1 MYGFAST
8 WMEPPTYLSP
18 SPASEVRG
26 VLVVPHG
33 LLLIA
38 TEPFTKARFS
48 RPVKSAMFVSDV
60 KVSEPQTCVRPL
72 SWARPAAV
80 VPAWIVT
87 LPRTTEHPSAPFA
100 VASGSLLMT
109 QPATQFAGIDV
120 SAQMFSKSISSSN
133 VTSWGQ
139 NTQSV
144 CAVVAPASSRSMAA
158 ARIMV
163 GQPLCCVRGQHTLA
177 RDYGPAMRLRF
188 CTQLLIVFARC
199 D

>member
-1 MYGFAST
+1 M
-8 WMEPPTYLSP
+8 YLSP
-18 SPASEVRG
+18 SPASEVKG

-38 TEPFTKARFS
+38 TEPPTKARFS

-60 KVSEPQTCVRPL
+60 KVSAPQTCVRPL

-87 LPRTTEHPSAPFA
+87 LPRTTEHPSAAFA
-100 VASGSLLMT
+100 VASASLLMT

-139 NTQSV
+139 NTQ
-144 CAVVAPASSRSMAA
+144 AAAARSRIVMAA
-158 ARIMV
+158 ARIVM
-163 GQPLCCVRGQHTLA
+163 LLNALLGQHATTSQTCGQHA
-177 RDYGPAMRLRF
+177 G
-188 CTQLLIVFARC
+188 CTRC
-199 D
+199 NATSVDCLVAF

>member
-1 MYGFAST
+1 M
-8 WMEPPTYLSP
+8 
-18 SPASEVRG
+18 
-26 VLVVPHG
+26 VPHG

-38 TEPFTKARFS
+38 TEPPTKARFS
-48 RPVKSAMFVSDV
+48 RLVKSAMFVSDV

-100 VASGSLLMT
+100 VASASLLMT

-139 NTQSV
+139 NTQ
-144 CAVVAPASSRSMAA
+144 AAAARSRIVMAA
-158 ARIMV
+158 ARIVIYSM
-163 GQPLCCVRGQHTLA
+163 LCWGSTQLRASHAGSTPVVRGAT
-177 RDYGPAMRLRF
+177 RL
-188 CTQLLIVFARC
+188 LSIVWWPLSRC
-199 D
+199 